1 MLAPQ
6 IPLNTSQKM
15 NYLLG
20 VHSLI
25 CDVRLSLR
33 GLIAPLFSWL
43 VKHTQTFLKS

>member
-6 IPLNTSQKM
+6 IPLNASQKM
-15 NYLLG
+15 NLLG